1 MNEKEK
7 KLERAKE
14 ISDLINAFC
23 DRHLN
28 DEFRGYAIKVLEK
41 LTRKKTYPITS
52 GKIEIWASAIIYVI
66 ARLNFLFDSQNPN
79 HISCDTVCDFFGTK
93 KSTVG
98 TKATGIE
105 KACKIR
111 IGEKGFCS
119 PKISESVSFVG
130 LPNGIILPKKVAE
143 AFHYYRR
150 ARFSD
155 NQK

>member
-14 ISDLINAFC
+14 IGNLINKFC

-28 DEFRGYAIKVLEK
+28 DELCGYAVKLLEK
-41 LTRKKTYPITS
+41 LARKRTYSITS

-66 ARLNFLFDSQNPN
+66 ARLNFLFDPPN
-79 HISCDTVCDFFGTK
+79 SDFISTDTICDFFGTK

-98 TKATGIE
+98 NKATDIE

-111 IGEKGFCS
+111 MGEEGFCNAE
-119 PKISESVSFVG
+119 ISDSLTLVE
-130 LPNGIILPKKVAE
+130 LPNGFVISKKMAKE
-143 AFHYYRR
+143 AGLL
-150 ARFSD
+150 
-155 NQK
+155 